1 MDTSPVSATP
11 AARIDESVRIPVL
24 VFTVSA
30 ALWLLVGTAVSF
42 TLSFKLHSPGFLA
55 DWAALTFGR
64 LRGLENAV
72 MVYGWACN
80 AAFAGGLWMM
90 ARLAQVELRRP
101 AALVIAG
108 LFWNL
113 GVLLGGAGILAGHGT
128 GLAWLDLPAYAGPV
142 LFAAYLVIGSWI
154 FVVHKARTN
163 RHVFVSQWYLLA
175 ALLWF
180 PWLFSLAQVM
190 LFIDP
195 ARGTMQALVHAWF
208 GGGMV
213 SLWFVPV
220 GTALLY
226 YLVPKML
233 ARPISNYYLTLY
245 GFWTLAI
252 FGGWAGAT
260 RLIGGP
266 VPAWVVS
273 TGVAASIM
281 LVVFVVVLAITLV
294 PTVFGAAPALRRDW
308 AFRFLAVG
316 LAALVLAEVATV
328 AFSFRG
334 VAEVVQFSLL
344 RTAHTQLLLYGFF
357 SMVAFGAFY
366 YFVPRVAG
374 GAALLPG
381 MAGFHF
387 WASVVG
393 LVTGVGALA
402 VGGYEQALA
411 LNTLPPGAEAAPTPF
426 LDIVGALA
434 PYLFS
439 QTLAQVALVVA
450 HVAFLVNIL
459 SLVWS
464 VCVPAPAAGA
474 TTLPVEAAAR

>member
-1 MDTSPVSATP
+1 MATSLSSASP
-11 AARIDESVRIPVL
+11 GARIDESVRIPVL
-24 VFTVSA
+24 VFSVSA

-42 TLSFKLHSPGFLA
+42 ILSFKLHSPGFLA
-55 DWAALTFGR
+55 EWAALTFGR
-64 LRGLENAV
+64 LRGLESAV

-90 ARLAQVELRRP
+90 SRLAQVELRRP

-113 GVLLGGAGILAGHGT
+113 AVAAGGFGILAGHGT
-128 GLAWLDLPAYAGPV
+128 GLAWLDLPAYVGPA

-154 FVVHKARTN
+154 FVVHKARTSP
-163 RHVFVSQWYLLA
+163 HVYVSQWYLLA

-226 YLVPKML
+226 FLLPKML
-233 ARPISNYYLTLY
+233 ARPISNYYLSLY

-273 TGVAASIM
+273 VGVAAAIM
-281 LVVFVVVLAITLV
+281 LVVFVVVLVITLV
-294 PTVFGAAPALRRDW
+294 PTILGAAPALRRDW

-316 LAALVLAEVATV
+316 LAALVVAEVATV
-328 AFSFRG
+328 VFSFRG
-334 VAEVVQFSLL
+334 VAAVVQFSLL

-381 MAGFHF
+381 LAGFHF
-387 WASVVG
+387 WSSVVG
-393 LVTGVGALA
+393 LITGVGALA
-402 VGGYEQALA
+402 IGGYEQGLA
-411 LNTLPPGAEAAPTPF
+411 LNTLAAGAEGGPTPF
-426 LDIVGALA
+426 LDIVRALA

-439 QTLAQVALVVA
+439 QTLANVAFVGA
-450 HVAFLVNIL
+450 HVAFLINVL

-464 VCVPAPAAGA
+464 ACVPASTRETPSLPA
-474 TTLPVEAAAR
+474 EAATR